1 MPKNFY
7 YFLNRWNLFLNLNK
21 MFHLPR
27 AEGRFG
33 KVNPEGIEFYNEL
46 IDSLLLKGVYLL

>member
-1 MPKNFY
+1 
-7 YFLNRWNLFLNLNK
+7 